1 VAHTPDFLMDFVVL
15 MDFMRLSSTKAAQ
28 AVVAWCRVQ
37 EIPGISLVF
46 REMWD
51 STALSL

>member
-46 REMWD
+46 REMWA
-51 STALSL
+51 TRPL